1 MAVAE
6 DLDRATDSTWDWV
19 AEHTRK
25 YLASDGADGHERNGV
40 LNLVLAT
47 TGRKSGEPR
56 RTCLIY
62 GTSGEDFIVVASKGG
77 SVENPA
83 WYENLRAEP
92 SVGVQVGARRFTA
105 SARLA
110 TDAEREPL
118 WEMMARIFPLYEEY
132 ARKTERQ
139 IPVVV
144 LTPLG

>member
-19 AEHTRK
+19 AEHTRR
-25 YLASDGADGHERNGV
+25 YLASGGTDGHEEHGV
-40 LNLVLAT
+40 RNLVLAT

-62 GTSGEDFIVVASKGG
+62 GTSGENFIVVASKGG
-77 SVENPA
+77 SVENPS
-83 WYENLRAEP
+83 WYTNLLAEP

-105 SARLA
+105 RARLA
-110 TDAEREPL
+110 TVAERPPL

-144 LTPLG
+144 LTPVG